1 MTSNLNLEVG
11 TLALNISTITKQE
24 MIDIFYPVGS
34 VYISMNITSPAT
46 IFGGK
51 WTQITDCFLWCT
63 HYSSKATGGD
73 KKIKVENLPSHNHGV
88 DITSSDMSGD
98 NYGRLINA
106 TLRDSQSEGRFI
118 VNQTNNSY
126 KGGSDRS
133 LFNVRLELSHTH
145 NVIGATDKT
154 GSGTDYMP
162 PYITIYAWYRT
173 A

>member
-51 WTQITDCFLWCT
+51 WTQINDCFLWCT
-63 HYSSKATGGD
+63 HYTSKATGGS
-73 KKIKVENLPSHNHGV
+73 KKIKMENLPAHSHAINIETSGNHSALYKWTSGAS
-88 DITSSDMSGD
+88 DIS
-98 NYGRLINA
+98 R
-106 TLRDSQSEGRFI
+106 EGRISTEALLDDSAKVVTDNKYF
-118 VNQTNNSY
+118 TDH
-126 KGGSDRS
+126 K
-133 LFNVRLELSHTH
+133 HTVSG
-145 NVIGATDKT
+145 NTKNT
-154 GSGTDYMP
+154 GSGADYMP
-162 PYITIYAWYRT
+162 PYMTVYAWYRT

>member
-63 HYSSKATGGD
+63 HYSSKATGGS
-73 KKIKVENLPSHNHGV
+73 KKIKVENLPAHNHSVNIETNGAHSSLYRWKENCGNWVTVERIRSESYIENNGECELIDNILV
-88 DITSSDMSGD
+88 DHKHSVSG
-98 NYGRLINA
+98 NTKN
-106 TLRDSQSEGRFI
+106 
-118 VNQTNNSY
+118 
-126 KGGSDRS
+126 
-133 LFNVRLELSHTH
+133 
-145 NVIGATDKT
+145 T
-154 GSGTDYMP
+154 GSGADYMP
-162 PYITIYAWYRT
+162 PYITVYAWYRT